1 MFFAV
6 VGILTFSCIAGS
18 RWERRERLLIE
29 IIHTTEIPDIT
40 VEVSENDTTECCDI
54 PVTTRP
60 NLCN

>member
-29 IIHTTEIPDIT
+29 IIHTTDIPDIT
-40 VEVSENDTTECCDI
+40 VVVPENDMTEFMLGFY
-54 PVTTRP
+54 
-60 NLCN
+60 N